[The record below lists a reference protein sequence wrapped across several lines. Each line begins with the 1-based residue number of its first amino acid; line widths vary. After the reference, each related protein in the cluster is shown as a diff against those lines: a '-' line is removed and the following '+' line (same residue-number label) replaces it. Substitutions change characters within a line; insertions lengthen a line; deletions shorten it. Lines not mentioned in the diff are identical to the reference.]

1 MNKYLSLIIG
11 LSLLSCEWPFDNA
24 PSDDNLYFTVSV
36 SHEITRIV
44 DSAAVEISWAEVTIE
59 DFSKFIIERK
69 SELDTN
75 WTLRAEIPNPA
86 VSLYID
92 MVNDDITFFY
102 RVGISDI
109 NGNTRWDESSTTI
122 PLTTKLYIPAD
133 YENIQ
138 HAYSTPVTDEGDSI
152 IVSPGEY
159 YGSLGLLGKNVV
171 VKSTHGFTSTSIIAD
186 GFSRCVNINKGVLQG
201 FLITGGAPMGAYT
214 VGGGVYAS
222 GSAVLKNN
230 CISNNTAPSQGGG
243 AYITG
248 GVSLYNNIFHNNEGA
263 IIGGLLISKGSGEII
278 NNTFADNISAGVG
291 IDKQSS
297 VVFINNIIANHTY
310 FDLFVEN
317 LSNVIIAYNRFKEAS
332 SQDSTGNISENPLFV
347 PVGFIPCFDYQLSDL
362 SPCVDTG
369 HPDIQY
375 NDPDGT
381 RNDKGAFGGPGNNE

>member
-1 MNKYLSLIIG
+1 MNKYLALIIG
-11 LSLLSCEWPFDNA
+11 LFLLSCEWPFDTA

-44 DSAAVEISWAEVTIE
+44 DSAAVEISWTEVTIE

-75 WTLRAEIPNPA
+75 WTLRATIPNPA
-86 VSLYID
+86 VSFYMD

-109 NGNTRWDESSTTI
+109 NGNTRWNESSITI
-122 PLTTKLYIPAD
+122 PITTKLYVPAD

-138 HAYSTPVTDEGDSI
+138 HAYSTPITDDGDSI

-159 YGSLGLLGKNVV
+159 VGSLGLLGKNVV

-201 FLITGGAPMGAYT
+201 FLITGGAPMGAST

-230 CISNNTAPSQGGG
+230 CISENMAPGQGGG

-248 GVSLYNNIFHNNEGA
+248 GASLYNNVFHNNSGA
-263 IIGGLLISKGSGEII
+263 LVGGLIIDKGFGEII
-278 NNTFADNISAGVG
+278 NNTIVDNLFAGVI
-291 IDKQSS
+291 IDKASS
-297 VVFINNIIANHTY
+297 VLFVNNIIAIHDS
-310 FDLFVEN
+310 FDIYIEG
-317 LSNVIIAYNRFKEAS
+317 SSDATIMYSRFKES
-332 SQDSTGNISENPLFV
+332 SNQDTAGNISENPIFV
-347 PVGFIPCFDYQLSDL
+347 PAGFIPCLDYQLSDL
-362 SPCVDTG
+362 SPCVNAG

-375 NDPDGT
+375 NDIDGT
-381 RNDKGAFGGPGNNE
+381 QNDMGAFGGPGNNE